1 MGLFEEF
8 FGRETKRKRRRK
20 SPRAKIKEASRK
32 GLKYE
37 KDAKRL
43 LLKKGYKNISERY
56 RYKGAEVDLIMRKG
70 RKLIAIEA
78 KNLKHPIG
86 PPVVNKLKKKMERSH
101 GIYKGGI
108 IVSRKGATEE
118 AKRLARKSGIQ
129 IIKYAGARKKRET
142 YWF

>member
-1 MGLFEEF
+1 L
-8 FGRETKRKRRRK
+8 RNL
-20 SPRAKIKEASRK
+20 RK
-32 GLKYE
+32 G
-37 KDAKRL
+37 
-43 LLKKGYKNISERY
+43 G
-56 RYKGAEVDLIMRKG
+56 
-70 RKLIAIEA
+70 KLIAIEA

-129 IIKYAGARKKRET
+129 IIKYAGARKRKET

>member
-1 MGLFEEF
+1 MGLFEDF
-8 FGRETKRKRRRK
+8 FGRETKRRRRRK
-20 SPRAKIKEASRK
+20 SPKAKIKEAGRK

-37 KDAKRL
+37 RDVKKL
-43 LLKKGYKNISERY
+43 LLKKGYKTVSERY
-56 RYKGAEVDLIMRKG
+56 RYKGAEVDLIMRKEG
-70 RKLIAIEA
+70 KLVAVEA
-78 KNLKHPIG
+78 KSLKHPIG

-129 IIKYAGARKKRET
+129 IIKYAGARKKKET
-142 YWF
+142 SWW